1 MSVDADALACGP
13 RTGMSSAPLLT
24 RTALVPA
31 ARASLPPR
39 PRASST
45 LWICRAAHTADVTA
59 LCVKYVVSL
68 ATSQALVHLAH
79 MHRAGEG
86 AQNLL

>member
-1 MSVDADALACGP
+1 MSFEDVALVMQAQHSL
-13 RTGMSSAPLLT
+13 SSAPLLT

-45 LWICRAAHTADVTA
+45 LCICQAARTGTLTA
-59 LCVKYVVSL
+59 LCVQCAGPGNLPAL
-68 ATSQALVHLAH
+68 AHHVH